1 MDTVSI
7 LIPCHN
13 SEEHLAETIE
23 SALTQT
29 WPEYEIIIVD
39 DGSTDD
45 SFEIARSYEGD
56 EVNVIRQSNQGA
68 PAARNRAF
76 RASTGD
82 YIQYLDAD
90 DLLHPHKVE
99 AQVSALKECSP
110 RTVAVSSTVYFQD
123 GMPPGQG
130 RRAKGVSEIPWLTS
144 EDTVQWLI
152 NLWMPD
158 RGWGMVQ
165 TGAWLTPREVIEEAG
180 PWDEQLTRDQDG
192 EFFTRAILASGGI
205 QYVGKGCIYYRSHD
219 DTRVS
224 SNHSR
229 KAFESLL
236 RSIDTRRDCLLPRT
250 TQDNREDAR
259 FAVAR
264 SYWKIAVRALPLYSD
279 IFEKAKDRARKLGVS
294 SPPESVLPSTRKSRI
309 ARQLY
314 GWRMARYLQ
323 HWYRRLTSEAV

>member
-1 MDTVSI
+1 
-7 LIPCHN
+7 
-13 SEEHLAETIE
+13 
-23 SALTQT
+23 
-29 WPEYEIIIVD
+29 
-39 DGSTDD
+39 
-45 SFEIARSYEGD
+45 
-56 EVNVIRQSNQGA
+56 
-68 PAARNRAF
+68 
-76 RASTGD
+76 
-82 YIQYLDAD
+82 
-90 DLLHPHKVE
+90 
-99 AQVSALKECSP
+99 
-110 RTVAVSSTVYFQD
+110 
-123 GMPPGQG
+123 
-130 RRAKGVSEIPWLTS
+130 
-144 EDTVQWLI
+144 
-152 NLWMPD
+152 
-158 RGWGMVQ
+158 MVQ

-192 EFFTRAILASGGI
+192 EFFTRAVLASGGI
-205 QYVGKGCIYYRSHD
+205 QYVGEGCIYYRSHD

-264 SYWKIAVRALPLYSD
+264 SYWNIAVRTLPLYSD
-279 IFEKAKDRARKLGVS
+279 IFEKARDRARKLGLS

-323 HWYRRLTSEAV
+323 HWYRRLMSEAV